1 MGIMLMRFYADSIM
15 MLALGG
21 ASSLVAHCP
30 LWMLLVALAVPFA
43 SLALRPWMERW
54 LVLATL
60 AALVI
65 CAFATTSVTAFLTAT
80 LATLTATF
88 LSRKAPKGGFLLV
101 EFLLY
106 VVSLMIFPLVAAH
119 TPLAYLLQLLLLA
132 LVLATGLCVSLPY
145 TPGHSHLPAPFPLAL
160 ALCWLLFQ

>member
-1 MGIMLMRFYADSIM
+1 ML
-15 MLALGG
+15 
-21 ASSLVAHCP
+21 C
-30 LWMLLVALAVPFA
+30 
-43 SLALRPWMERW
+43 
-54 LVLATL
+54 VLAAVTL
-60 AALVI
+60 LKYVRKGYLFI
-65 CAFATTSVTAFLTAT
+65 FGGTII
-80 LATLTATF
+80 
-88 LSRKAPKGGFLLV
+88 LSGAYTVLV